1 MWLYSVEMKNP
12 FAQLHTDLQN
22 VSLIKW
28 DLNTGLYDHV
38 AYFSYPSK
46 HVIQKHIHHLI
57 YCAAFAM

>member
-1 MWLYSVEMKNP
+1 MESIHSVHAVVQYIVEMKNP

-38 AYFSYPSK
+38 AYFS
-46 HVIQKHIHHLI
+46 
-57 YCAAFAM
+57 